1 MQTVEYLG
9 QTVEFPD
16 GMSEDAMRDALQNDK
31 SLNPDI
37 EGDIQQYEEG
47 YYQGQFKQGVGL
59 TYSLYQALRKNP
71 VWSKV
76 WEDMTTVGGTGELDK
91 PGVATDLKEQF
102 SKDVRSQDQKNMD
115 WIFDGPIAQ
124 SLGWEKP
131 DLDLLPEDQMQ
142 AIVGVGARMSTD
154 PLILVNW
161 AKSLTEFGVKAA
173 LNAVRWGTI
182 GAGSTAAA
190 VSAGGF
196 EEVITGKDTGI
207 ASTAVGLTTALVTG
221 FKTQKL
227 VDRLAIGATNML
239 KGTSAANFKSTISTY
254 EHRFA
259 LANTRNVLK
268 EISKAEGMDVEKVVA
283 DFRQISHYFDDVDIP
298 FFLALSD
305 NPVVVGEL
313 NKLIRKDPQVRA
325 QIYRELEK
333 MEEAIKVKSNTLFGA
348 PIVGKELQDI
358 IPQDVINKSLRSQL
372 DIKKQRIEAINS
384 RIEDLSSSYMPKL
397 TQAELGLKIENLVR
411 AKKKEAQALRTEEYT
426 EILKN
431 AKNDKVFMPKEGVA
445 QIWNYVKSVRLD
457 NKFGQGT
464 TIQSKINS
472 LLKPTIKVTKE
483 KGPAG
488 KTITKKEQIFPK
500 LNFAGVDSLKR
511 EINKQLR
518 RNLSP
523 DVRFQLEELKTV
535 LGEARTTIPGPYSAA
550 LDVAD
555 VNYYKY
561 IGIPF
566 TEQGIKEISSAKYA
580 QQIAPVVVQNSES
593 LTQFLNVVGDAKGI
607 DIAKNAFL
615 AEVWQKAVVNNALVP
630 TRVKKIMK
638 DKSEVIDM
646 IPGLKEELTQSLKT
660 EGYLSSRVKNLNKE
674 FKIQEK
680 KIGDHF
686 LSTKYGG
693 VEGFQPSEIVTNM
706 MKNRDT
712 LIKITNDIKMLPVE
726 VRGAV
731 ENTIRRQFLDNIGL
745 KRNSLKWLTNPEN
758 TYTVQRIMGKGY
770 QNDIRAFARL
780 TDRINKV
787 NVEEVGN
794 LPMNPLYDVIEKKT
808 GVPLPS
814 VVAMIRRPIISPQQ
828 KVVLLSSRMWSG
840 KRGYKADK
848 QMEKILL
855 SDLNALDAFY
865 KLEAA
870 SKKTKMSN
878 DTLIQ
883 KFTDIVVGS
892 VPAYFAVKGEEVRE
906 QSQHD
911 LDKQMDEY
919 QAAVFA
925 Y

>member
-1 MQTVEYLG
+1 MNV
-9 QTVEFPD
+9 V
-16 GMSEDAMRDALQNDK
+16 K
-31 SLNPDI
+31 
-37 EGDIQQYEEG
+37 
-47 YYQGQFKQGVGL
+47 
-59 TYSLYQALRKNP
+59 
-71 VWSKV
+71 
-76 WEDMTTVGGTGELDK
+76 
-91 PGVATDLKEQF
+91 
-102 SKDVRSQDQKNMD
+102 
-115 WIFDGPIAQ
+115 
-124 SLGWEKP
+124 
-131 DLDLLPEDQMQ
+131 
-142 AIVGVGARMSTD
+142 IVD
-154 PLILVNW
+154 
-161 AKSLTEFGVKAA
+161 
-173 LNAVRWGTI
+173 
-182 GAGSTAAA
+182 
-190 VSAGGF
+190 
-196 EEVITGKDTGI
+196 
-207 ASTAVGLTTALVTG
+207 
-221 FKTQKL
+221 
-227 VDRLAIGATNML
+227 
-239 KGTSAANFKSTISTY
+239 
-254 EHRFA
+254 
-259 LANTRNVLK
+259 
-268 EISKAEGMDVEKVVA
+268 

-298 FFLALSD
+298 FFLTVSN
-305 NPVVVGEL
+305 NPVVKGEL
-313 NKLIRKDPQVRA
+313 NKLVRIDPQVRA
-325 QIYRELEK
+325 QVFAELDK
-333 MEEAIKVKSNTLFGA
+333 IEAAIVAKGNTLFGV
-348 PIVGKELQDI
+348 PVVGKALEEQ
-358 IPQDVINKSLRSQL
+358 IPQEIISKSLRSQT
-372 DIKKQRIEAINS
+372 DIIKQRIETINS
-384 RIEDLSSSYMPKL
+384 RLEDLSSSYMPEL
-397 TQAELGLKIENLVR
+397 TKAELGLKIENLVR
-411 AKKKEAQALRTEEYT
+411 AKKKEAQALRTIEY
-426 EILKN
+426 ERILKN
-431 AKNDKVFMPKEGVA
+431 AKKDKVFMPKEGVA

-500 LNFAGVDSLKR
+500 LDFAGVDSLKR

-523 DVRFQLEELKTV
+523 DVRFQLEELKTI

-555 VNYYKY
+555 LNYYKH

-580 QQIAPVVVQNSES
+580 QRIAPVVVQNSES
-593 LTQFLNVVGDAKGI
+593 LTQFLNVVGETKGM
-607 DIAKNAFL
+607 DIARNAFL

-630 TRVKKIMK
+630 ARVKKIMK

-646 IPGLKEELTQSLKT
+646 IPGLKEELTQTLKT
-660 EGYLSSRVKNLNKE
+660 EGYLSSRVNNLNKE

-693 VEGFQPSEIVTNM
+693 VEGFQPSEIVTDM

-726 VRGAV
+726 VRSAV

-745 KRNSLKWLTNPEN
+745 KRNSLEWLTNPEN

-780 TDRINKV
+780 TDRINRV
-787 NVEEVGN
+787 AVEEVGN
-794 LPMNPLYDVIEKKT
+794 LPMNPLYDVVEKYS

-814 VVAMIRRPIISPQQ
+814 VVAMIRRPIISPKQ
-828 KVVLLSSRMWSG
+828 KVVLLASRMWSG
-840 KRGYKADK
+840 KRGSKADRQMK
-848 QMEKILL
+848 QILL
-855 SDLNALDAFY
+855 SDLDALDAFY

-911 LDKQMDEY
+911 LDEQMEEY
-919 QAAVFA
+919 EAAVFLQ
-925 Y
+925 

>member
-9 QTVEFPD
+9 QTVEFPE
-16 GMSEDAMRDALQNDK
+16 GMSEDEMRNALQNDK

-37 EGDIQQYEEG
+37 EGDVGEYEEG
-47 YYQGQFKQGVGL
+47 FYQGKFKTGVG
-59 TYSLYQALRKNP
+59 TGWSFFKTIGQNP

-76 WEDMTTVGGTGELDK
+76 WEDMTTVGGTGELNK
-91 PGVATDLKEQF
+91 PGVTTELKEQF
-102 SKDVRSQDQKNMD
+102 STDFRKNQEDQVN
-115 WIFDGPIAQ
+115 F
-124 SLGWEKP
+124 LTNLFHWEKP
-131 DLDLLPEDQMQ
+131 DLDLLPEDQKQ
-142 AIVGVGARMSTD
+142 AILGVGAEMSTD
-154 PLILVNW
+154 PLILVSK
-161 AKSLTEFGVKAA
+161 AKSLTEFGIKAA
-173 LNAVRWGTI
+173 INAARWGGI
-182 GAGSTAAA
+182 GVGSTTAA
-190 VSAGGF
+190 VTAGGF
-196 EEVITGKDTGI
+196 EEAITGEDTGV
-207 ASTAVGLTTALVTG
+207 ASTTVGLGTALITG

-227 VDRLAIGATNML
+227 VDRLATGATNML
-239 KGTSAANFKSTISTY
+239 KGTSVADFKSTISTY
-254 EHRFA
+254 EQRFA

-283 DFRQISHYFDDVDIP
+283 DFRQISHYFNDVDIP
-298 FFLALSD
+298 FFLSLSD

-325 QIYRELEK
+325 QVYRELEK
-333 MEEAIKVKSNTLFGA
+333 IENAIKFKSNTLFGV
-348 PIVGKELQDI
+348 PIVGKELQEI
-358 IPQDVINKSLRSQL
+358 IPQDVINQSLRSHT
-372 DIKKQRIEAINS
+372 DIIKQRIETINS
-384 RIEDLSSSYMPKL
+384 KLEDLSSSYIPEL
-397 TQAELGLKIENLVR
+397 TKAELGLKIENLVR
-411 AKKKEAQALRTEEYT
+411 AKKKEAQALRTIEYET
-426 EILKN
+426 ILKN
-431 AKNDKVFMPKEGVA
+431 AKKDKVFMPKEGVA

-464 TIQSKINS
+464 TIQSKINT
-472 LLKPTIKVTKE
+472 LLKPKIKVTKE
-483 KGPAG
+483 KGADG
-488 KTITKKEQIFPK
+488 KTITKREQIFPK

-555 VNYYKY
+555 MNYYKH

-580 QQIAPVVVQNSES
+580 QRIAPVVVQNSES
-593 LTQFLNVVGDAKGI
+593 LTQFLNVVGEAKGM

-630 TRVKKIMK
+630 ARVKKIMK

-646 IPGLKEELTQSLKT
+646 IPGLKEELTQTLKT
-660 EGYLSSRVKNLNKE
+660 EGYLSSRVNNLNKE

-686 LSTKYGG
+686 LSAKYGG
-693 VEGFQPSEIVTNM
+693 VEGFQPSKIVDDM
-706 MKNRDT
+706 ISSRET

-726 VRGAV
+726 MRSAV
-731 ENTIRRQFLDNIGL
+731 ENTLRRQFLDNISL
-745 KRNSLKWLTNPEN
+745 RRNSLEWLTNPEN

-770 QNDIRAFARL
+770 QNDVRAFARL
-780 TDRINKV
+780 TDRINRV
-787 NVEEVGN
+787 AVEEVGN
-794 LPMNPLYDVIEKKT
+794 LPMNPLYDVVEKKT
-808 GVPLPS
+808 GIPLPA
-814 VVAMIRRPIISPQQ
+814 VVAMIRRPIISNKQ
-828 KVVLLSSRMWSG
+828 KIVLLSSRMWSG
-840 KRGYKADK
+840 KRGGRADR
-848 QMEKILL
+848 QMQKILL
-855 SDLNALDAFY
+855 SDLNALDEFY
-865 KLEAA
+865 KLEKL
-870 SKKTKMSN
+870 SKKTNISN

-911 LDKQMDEY
+911 LDEQMEEY
-919 QAAVFA
+919 EAAVFA